1 MEQVLGK
8 SEEGMEI
15 PGILRTTEFFQ
26 GLSENRTLLRIL
38 ECTRGFSG
46 KNPVLNRGFDAKRR
60 S

>member
-1 MEQVLGK
+1 MGK

-26 GLSENRTLLRIL
+26 GLSENRMLLRIL

-46 KNPVLNRGFDAKRR
+46 KDPVLNRGFDAKRR